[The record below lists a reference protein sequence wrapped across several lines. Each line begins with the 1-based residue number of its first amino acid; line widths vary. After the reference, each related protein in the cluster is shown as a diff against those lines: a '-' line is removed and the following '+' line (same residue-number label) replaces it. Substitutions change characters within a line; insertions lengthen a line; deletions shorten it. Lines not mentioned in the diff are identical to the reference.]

1 MKNKDMRR
9 QARKLWR
16 ENWFTI
22 FLSYIAGLLGYVL
35 LTMLFSS
42 LLNPFILFTSDF
54 SLGELR
60 RGIGLSLTGILLAL
74 YFFVCL
80 FYLIVLGFSFRKMLL
95 EMSKGEKKVNA
106 AMIFYGFHPNSF
118 PLLSRMLGFSL
129 LAFFFSLTLSLGQE
143 LIDHFLGDGLW
154 YWIYYAVTLVLLILF
169 SLFFDMTSFTIWE
182 KDGKSLWQNMKRSAI
197 VMKGQKF
204 SYFRQMLFF
213 SLATMAAVFLASM
226 WAIILKSSIL
236 PIFVTFLYLS
246 IYLIPYFSF
255 VQTLIYRKGAG
266 DSGEIKRETKEEIKE
281 ERAVSNFS
289 TVIAEDAEERSLA
302 ETPFEPNRNI
312 VEASEEGIKMEDSR
326 ESIPEST
333 AEPKS
338 ENTES
343 EAENTESEAENTE
356 LEPENREFEPE
367 NREFGP
373 QDTEI
378 VPKDTEPASKENEQ
392 KSEGKMSFEE
402 ARRQY
407 TDYEE

>member
-22 FLSYIAGLLGYVL
+22 FLSYIAGLLGSVL

-106 AMIFYGFHPNSF
+106 AMIFYGFHPSSF

-143 LIDHFLGDGLW
+143 AIDHFLGDGLW
-154 YWIYYAVTLVLLILF
+154 YWVYYAVTFVLLIF
-169 SLFFDMTSFTIWE
+169 FFDMTSFTIWE
-182 KDGKSLWQNMKRSAI
+182 KDGKSLWQNMKRSAK

-213 SLATMAAVFLASM
+213 SLATTVAVFLGSM
-226 WAIILKSSIL
+226 WSIILKSSIL
-236 PIFVTFLYLS
+236 PIFVIFLYLS

-281 ERAVSNFS
+281 EIKEERAASNFS
-289 TVIAEDAEERSLA
+289 TVIAEDAEERSPA
-302 ETPFEPNRNI
+302 GTPFEPNRNI
-312 VEASEEGIKMEDSR
+312 VEESEEGIKMEASR
-326 ESIPEST
+326 ESILEST
-333 AEPKS
+333 AESKS
-338 ENTES
+338 
-343 EAENTESEAENTE
+343 ENTESEAENTE
-356 LEPENREFEPE
+356 LEPENREFE
-367 NREFGP
+367 P